1 MRREVRT
8 DDDERAV
15 ETLRMSSAKIFLA
28 FLTIGGTSFGG
39 AVPYLRD
46 ALVARRQ
53 WLDDKTFVELL
64 SLSQSLPGLIAT
76 NMAVLLGDR
85 LGGRRGAL
93 AGLLGMAL
101 PGAVIMFAVG
111 LLYSAE
117 GDQPWSSAA
126 LKGVSAAAVGLVL
139 STIVQLSERALGYK
153 SDLIFAGATVLAIS
167 YFHIPVLIAFAI
179 VGGAAIFWHR
189 PKAGS

>member
-8 DDDERAV
+8 DDDGRAV

-101 PGAVIMFAVG
+101 PGAVIMFVVG